1 VIQSFA
7 DKTTAGLFREENA
20 RPARQAAKE
29 IWRIVQ
35 RKLKWLDAA
44 AQLDDLA
51 ASPGSHLEPLKGGQA
66 GRHSIRV
73 NDQFRVTFRW
83 ENGSVYQVS
92 VEDHH

>member
-7 DKTTAGLFREENA
+7 DKTTAGLFRDENA
-20 RPARQAAKE
+20 RAARQAAKE

-35 RKLKWLDAA
+35 RKLKLLDAA

-51 ASPGSHLEPLKGGQA
+51 APPGNHLESLKGDQA

-83 ENGSVYQVS
+83 ENGNVYEVS
-92 VEDHH
+92 VEDCD